1 MLTVIDEGD
10 GERVLTARI
19 GEATIDAE
27 LISALG
33 SVLDDVEHGEIEN
46 FVLLFSGDAELGHR
60 RVPIVAT
67 RSGPERHAVFRPL
80 G

>member
-1 MLTVIDEGD
+1 MLTVIREAD
-10 GERVLTARI
+10 GERVLTVRI
-19 GEATIDAE
+19 GEAMIDTE

-33 SVLDDVEHGEIEN
+33 SVLDDVERGGIEN
-46 FVLLFSGDAELGHR
+46 FVLLFSGSAGASHR
-60 RVPIVAT
+60 GFPIVAA